1 MQLIKE
7 VPVEVVRESQQPL
20 PNTHV
25 DSFETKTYLMSER
38 ERAAREREQPPPTSS
53 GGVPTDAVLRRKGG
67 WSGAPPASTVSGEQT
82 RPRPMSAASA
92 ASAQSRRAAAPPSKP
107 EQYASTKSGFVSGR
121 NVWTGTSERRAQAAI
136 AAAKAA
142 TSIS

>member
-38 ERAAREREQPPPTSS
+38 ERAAREREQPPAAGS
-53 GGVPTDAVLRRKGG
+53 GAAPTDAVLRRKGG
-67 WSGAPPASTVSGEQT
+67 WSGANPASSTVSGEQT
-82 RPRPMSAASA
+82 RPRPMSAAA
-92 ASAQSRRAAAPPSKP
+92 AQSRRAAAPPGNKP
-107 EQYASTKSGFVSGR
+107 EQYAPTKSGFVSGR
-121 NVWTGTSERRAQAAI
+121 NVWTGTSERRAAAAI